1 MGGIVVD
8 YYLNTSAYSK
18 NCENKAKPILK
29 CNGKCQ
35 LAKKILQKQKQD
47 EQTPELRLENK
58 NQVICFK
65 TYFAM
70 LLSQKINIPAEYPR
84 YPVTLLNSV
93 LLKGIF
99 HPPCLVIS
107 IV

>member
-35 LAKKILQKQKQD
+35 LAKKILEKQKQE
-47 EQTPELRLENK
+47 EQTPEQKLENK

-65 TYFAM
+65 SYFAI
-70 LLSQKINIPAEYPR
+70 LPAQNVSLPAVFPL
-84 YPVTLLNSV
+84 YPVALLPSV
-93 LLKGIF
+93 QAMRIF
-99 HPPCLVIS
+99 RPPCLV
-107 IV
+107 